1 MGVITYKNLEK
12 VRVNKSVSDDFL
24 DFLVVNSDILIS
36 RSLINREFFEFN
48 IDYLS
53 IDGSKASISGWS
65 VDTNYML
72 PPKAVL
78 IFENNKLVKIVKS
91 MGHRPDVSQYFNNYV
106 DYVGFE
112 VDFNYKIN
120 SEYEIVFIRPDDSVF
135 FAHLNLA

>member
-1 MGVITYKNLEK
+1 
-12 VRVNKSVSDDFL
+12 DDFL

-91 MGHRPDVSQYFNNYV
+91 MGHRPDVSQHFNN
-106 DYVGFE
+106 
-112 VDFNYKIN
+112 
-120 SEYEIVFIRPDDSVF
+120 
-135 FAHLNLA
+135 

>member
-91 MGHRPDVSQYFNNYV
+91 MGHRLDVSQHFNNYV

>member
-65 VDTNYML
+65 VD
-72 PPKAVL
+72 
-78 IFENNKLVKIVKS
+78 
-91 MGHRPDVSQYFNNYV
+91 
-106 DYVGFE
+106 
-112 VDFNYKIN
+112 
-120 SEYEIVFIRPDDSVF
+120 
-135 FAHLNLA
+135 